1 VTGPYFAVESVAD
14 GPGWRPLS
22 ALLDDPA
29 LLAEQAAVVRRLLA
43 QRCGVEV
50 EAIDARA
57 ATSIQFLGFAA
68 RLAAPA
74 YAEAV
79 LQGTVRELTPD
90 TLYWQ
95 AVAGGPVPIAI
106 TGGTRHPAGQPDETA
121 ELLDRHVIDT
131 VVAPLV
137 DAVRDVSRQVLWGN
151 VASAFGGAR
160 VMLKTRRATEIMESL
175 LGKGNLAGTGRLTSH
190 GFVRNS
196 CCLFYR
202 IPNGGT
208 CADCVLNERS

>member
-1 VTGPYFAVESVAD
+1 MTGPYFAVEAAAD

-29 LLAEQAAVVRRLLA
+29 LLGEQAAVVRRLLA

-57 ATSIQFLGFAA
+57 ATSIQFLGFVA

-74 YAEAV
+74 YADAV
-79 LQGTVRELTPD
+79 LHGTVRALAPD
-90 TLYWQ
+90 SVYWQ
-95 AVAGGPVPIAI
+95 AIAGGPVPIAI
-106 TGGTRHPAGQPDETA
+106 TGGTRHPAGSPDETA
-121 ELLDRHVIDT
+121 ELLGRSVIRT

-137 DAVRDVSRQVLWGN
+137 DAVRGVSARVLWGN
-151 VASAFGGAR
+151 VASAFGGAM
-160 VMLKTRRATEIMESL
+160 VMLSTERATAIMESL
-175 LGKGNLAGTGRLTSH
+175 LDNGILAGTGRLTSH

-202 IPNGGT
+202 IPDGGT
-208 CADCVLNERS
+208 CADCILNERS